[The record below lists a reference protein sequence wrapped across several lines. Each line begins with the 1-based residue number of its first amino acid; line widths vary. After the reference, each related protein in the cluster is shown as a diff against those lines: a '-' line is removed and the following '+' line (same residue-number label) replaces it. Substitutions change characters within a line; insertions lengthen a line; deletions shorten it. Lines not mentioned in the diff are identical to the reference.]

1 MITLLKH
8 IYEKAQSVVRVEKE
22 TGEWFQTSVG
32 SRQGDPLSPLLFITY
47 LERVMDKAM
56 QINRGINMSGTL
68 VNNLRFADGID
79 ALEEDCY
86 SLHQQIE
93 QLRVTAEEAGLL
105 MNIKKP
111 KTCSNTVLLRYL
123 PQVEYLHVYI
133 IDIIY
138 SMKTNDED
146 LPTKFNYPKKLRAL
160 HLSNFKIA
168 RSNCNCLNQLVDK
181 FANTL
186 EEFSLFLTHHCNVEL
201 DMCFGGY
208 RLATVCSG
216 LSHLRSLHFKL
227 NSWLRLLP
235 NIKCLYVNSTE
246 LKHWFTNHRDNL
258 NLNTVFRQID
268 RLYIDCSPI
277 VNIDQNEEIMV
288 PLLSFVIDK
297 QRFRQLQCL
306 RFILCKSISSAWR
319 NIHKWID
326 FVFTHTNQHQVTC
339 LRFDFIEKEQ
349 QEVPD
354 MKTGDEIVSLTE
366 PPCIADI
373 HRFVS
378 ENHISYWIQYI
389 YI

>member
-68 VNNLRFADGID
+68 VNNLRFADDID

-146 LPTKFNYPKKLRAL
+146 LPTKFNYPKKLRVL

-216 LSHLRSLHFKL
+216 LSHLRSLHF
-227 NSWLRLLP
+227 
-235 NIKCLYVNSTE
+235 
-246 LKHWFTNHRDNL
+246 
-258 NLNTVFRQID
+258 
-268 RLYIDCSPI
+268 
-277 VNIDQNEEIMV
+277 
-288 PLLSFVIDK
+288 
-297 QRFRQLQCL
+297 
-306 RFILCKSISSAWR
+306 SI
-319 NIHKWID
+319 
-326 FVFTHTNQHQVTC
+326 
-339 LRFDFIEKEQ
+339 
-349 QEVPD
+349 
-354 MKTGDEIVSLTE
+354 
-366 PPCIADI
+366 
-373 HRFVS
+373 
-378 ENHISYWIQYI
+378 
-389 YI
+389 